1 MIPNVSQKP
10 NGAVLKLCPTLC
22 SHMDCSPPGS
32 SVHGIPRQE
41 YWSGVPFP
49 TPGDLPLLQGILS
62 TPRAQSHVSCVS
74 CLGGGFFTISVT
86 C

>member
-1 MIPNVSQKP
+1 MIPNVSQIP
-10 NGAVLKLCPTLC
+10 SGAVLKLCPTLC
-22 SHMDCSPPGS
+22 SHMECRPPGS

-62 TPRAQSHVSCVS
+62 TPRDQSISCVS
-74 CLGGGFFTISVT
+74 
-86 C
+86 